1 MQAVTEDVLR
11 VLANPLVV
19 NLSSDTAQTASG
31 TASDAHACEQRMIR
45 ENGHRK
51 APTADGLA
59 VRPLPEQARGSG
71 VHERHDTTDTGCN
84 EEPECWRI
92 TEDVETDREHE
103 IECPDAR

>member
-1 MQAVTEDVLR
+1 MQAVAEDVLR

-31 TASDAHACEQRMIR
+31 TASDAHAREQRMSR
-45 ENGHRK
+45 EDGHRK

-59 VRPLPEQARGSG
+59 DRPLPEQARGGG
-71 VHERHDTTDTGCN
+71 VHERHDAADTSRTEARGR
-84 EEPECWRI
+84 WRI

-103 IECPDAR
+103 IDCPDGR

>member
-1 MQAVTEDVLR
+1 MQTITEDVLR

-51 APTADGLA
+51 APPLTAWPPGHSQN
-59 VRPLPEQARGSG
+59 RPAEAACMTSRNGEYG
-71 VHERHDTTDTGCN
+71 R
-84 EEPECWRI
+84 WRL
-92 TEDVETDREHE
+92 TEYVETDREHE
-103 IECPDAR
+103 IECLDGR